1 MRTTSTVL
9 SLIALVGIVSCS
21 PVPVRPAPNA
31 EYDPASGRLRLLSH
45 DADGDGRLDTFI
57 HMDGTRLIRIEH
69 DPDGDGAIDRWDF
82 FTEARTVDKV
92 GLSSANDGIMDWQ
105 AFYAPDGSLMRV
117 AISTKRNGTFDRVEV
132 YQRDVLVR
140 TEEDTNGDGRTD
152 KWDTY
157 RPLPNAGLGELPYA
171 ITSTA
176 VDESGSGQPER
187 RFIYGPNGSIARIEV
202 RPNIG
207 SDLFQ

>member
-1 MRTTSTVL
+1 M
-9 SLIALVGIVSCS
+9 SLIVLVGVLSCS
-21 PVPVRPAPNA
+21 PAPVRPSLNA

-45 DADGDGRLDTFI
+45 DADGDGTLDTFM

-69 DPDGDGAIDRWDF
+69 DPDGDGVINRWDF
-82 FTEARTVDKV
+82 FTEERTVEKV
-92 GLSSANDGIMDWQ
+92 GLSSADDGIMDWQ
-105 AFYAPDGSLMRV
+105 AFYAPDGSLTRL

-132 YQRDVLVR
+132 YQNGVLVR

-157 RPLPNAGLGELPYA
+157 RPLPDVGAGELPYA

-176 VDESGSGQPER
+176 VDESGSGEPER
-187 RFIYGPNGSIARIEV
+187 RFIFGPDGSIARTEM

-207 SDLFQ
+207 ADLFQ